1 MELLKWLKYFKEVVF
16 KIHKTCLSFFKGK
29 RTKLLK
35 YGSWRFGNYF
45 PSFTI
50 LSDFSM
56 IKSKNQNLKYQ
67 AFSCRHFKAEGS

>member
-1 MELLKWLKYFKEVVF
+1 MSVF
-16 KIHKTCLSFFKGK
+16 FYGK

-45 PSFTI
+45 PIFTI

-56 IKSKNQNLKYQ
+56 IKSKNQN
-67 AFSCRHFKAEGS
+67 